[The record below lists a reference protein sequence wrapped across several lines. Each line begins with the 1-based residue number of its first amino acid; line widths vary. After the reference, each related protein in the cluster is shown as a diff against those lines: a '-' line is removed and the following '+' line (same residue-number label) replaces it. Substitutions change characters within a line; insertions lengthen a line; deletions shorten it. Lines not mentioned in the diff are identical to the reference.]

1 MIDAPRGTGRPISL
15 RTVGCCIWCIFAV
28 ACLGFADS
36 VPLATYTLTFQA
48 GIAPLQTI
56 TNTVVPNTVASII
69 KQVQSAS
76 SQSTGQALAET
87 FTPLFVQAQG
97 DVDVQETAPPTSL
110 AVGSTILYYFQVE
123 QTAPAPVDLVPL
135 LIQSNVEADA
145 SSAST
150 GAANAF
156 ADFLIP
162 DLNISHPEVAICNGA
177 TCTSSSSMS
186 FTDSPSATAGQN
198 IQVQILATGD
208 AGAIGMPNCCGGHA
222 TFQAIADPTIQIDPS
237 FAYADDFTLAFSPN
251 LTPSAAAP
259 EPSSIALLATGLLA
273 LIALV
278 CSSGLRRRFED

>member
-145 SSAST
+145 SSAGT

-186 FTDSPSATAGQN
+186 FTDSPIATAGQN

-222 TFQAIADPTIQIDPS
+222 TFKAIADPTIQIDPS
-237 FAYADDFTLAFSPN
+237 FAYADDFTLAFSSN
-251 LTPSAAAP
+251 LPPAVP
-259 EPSSIALLATGLLA
+259 EPSSIALFATGLLA
-273 LIALV
+273 LMALV